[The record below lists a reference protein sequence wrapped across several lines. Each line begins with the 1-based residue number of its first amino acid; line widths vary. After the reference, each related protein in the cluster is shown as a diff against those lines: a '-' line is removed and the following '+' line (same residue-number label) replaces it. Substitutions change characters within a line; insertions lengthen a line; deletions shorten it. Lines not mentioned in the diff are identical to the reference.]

1 MADYN
6 EPISDTEK
14 VGKVTLEVDLVTI
27 CLGNENKFCPLF
39 WYGCYPHTG
48 G

>member
-1 MADYN
+1 MADYD

-27 CLGNENKFCPLF
+27 CLREREQVLLAILV
-39 WYGCYPHTG
+39 
-48 G
+48 